1 MNEEVIVRHKLVC
14 MRSLYYLQV
23 LPRIYLSLIVLVKH
37 LFIKWYVSPVPK
49 NYNNYT
55 STVPI
60 QIFRL
65 YNIFFIFSEPQVP
78 NHKHF
83 LRIVFLLKGWQCVDH
98 IGSVHDKTTTHC
110 YQLFRH
116 VTSCSRLDSGSF
128 CNASCSR

>member
-23 LPRIYLSLIVLVKH
+23 LTRIYLSLIDLVKH

-55 STVPI
+55 SSVPI
-60 QIFRL
+60 QIFCL
-65 YNIFFIFSEPQVP
+65 YNIFSFVA
-78 NHKHF
+78 NLKYHKHF

-98 IGSVHDKTTTHC
+98 TGSVHDKTTTHC
-110 YQLFRH
+110 YQLFCH